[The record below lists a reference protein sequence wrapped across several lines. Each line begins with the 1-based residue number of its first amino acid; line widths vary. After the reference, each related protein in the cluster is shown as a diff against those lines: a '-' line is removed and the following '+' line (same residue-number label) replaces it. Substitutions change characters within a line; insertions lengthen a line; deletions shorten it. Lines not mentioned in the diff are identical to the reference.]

1 VGRCWAARLER
12 LGLVSVEMK
21 EKRSGLSKDLGRIV
35 NRLQKNAFQN
45 YSRFLD
51 SNQRFSNNFK
61 VNLN

>member
-1 VGRCWAARLER
+1 VGRCWAAGPER
-12 LGLVSVEMK
+12 LGLISVEMK
-21 EKRSGLSKDLGRIV
+21 GKRSGLSKDLGRNV